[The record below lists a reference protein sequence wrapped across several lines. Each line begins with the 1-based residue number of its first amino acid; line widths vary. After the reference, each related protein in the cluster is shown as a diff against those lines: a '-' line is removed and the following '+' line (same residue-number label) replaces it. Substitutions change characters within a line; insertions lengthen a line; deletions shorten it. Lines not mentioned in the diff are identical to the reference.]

1 MINCG
6 EGQELACDN
15 DRSVEKKQ
23 KRVLVE
29 QTNFQVYLTA
39 AKKNCFDTYYN

>member
-15 DRSVEKKQ
+15 DRSVEKK
-23 KRVLVE
+23 
-29 QTNFQVYLTA
+29 T
-39 AKKNCFDTYYN
+39 KKSISWAN